1 MEISKSRLKAERDHQ
16 DLTDH
21 MTIQMRQMLKE
32 EGKPTSDMY
41 VRAEVRLQ
49 DKVQEDRDRVDRLQ
63 WMEENARLMCSAF
76 EQRQGTLMKLKAM

>member
-1 MEISKSRLKAERDHQ
+1 MEISKARLKAERDHQ

-21 MTIQMRQMLKE
+21 MTIQMRQLLKE
-32 EGKPTSDMY
+32 EGKPTADMY

-49 DKVQEDRDRVDRLQ
+49 DKVQADRDRVDRLQ